1 MTTLLYRGHQYQQ
14 SNATEGKPAV
24 QLVYRR
30 NVYQAR
36 QINSHRTPVQRVYR
50 GVGYTREGNFSI
62 RSKRDNLVPQIE
74 A

>member
-14 SNATEGKPAV
+14 NKATQCKPGV

-36 QINSHRTPVQRVYR
+36 QINSHRTPVQLVYR
-50 GVGYTREGNFSI
+50 GVGYTR
-62 RSKRDNLVPQIE
+62 
-74 A
+74 

>member
-14 SNATEGKPAV
+14 NNATQGKPGV

-36 QINSHRTPVQRVYR
+36 QINNHRTPVQLRVPRR
-50 GVGYTREGNFSI
+50 GLHPLGQLLN
-62 RSKRDNLVPQIE
+62 P
-74 A
+74 

>member
-14 SNATEGKPAV
+14 NNDTHGKPEV

-36 QINSHRTPVQRVYR
+36 QINGHRAPVQLVYR
-50 GVGYTREGNFSI
+50 GVGYTR
-62 RSKRDNLVPQIE
+62 
-74 A
+74 

>member
-14 SNATEGKPAV
+14 SNATQGKPAV

-36 QINSHRTPVQRVYR
+36 QSETHHTPVQLVYR
-50 GVGYTREGNFSI
+50 GVGYTR
-62 RSKRDNLVPQIE
+62 
-74 A
+74 

>member
-14 SNATEGKPAV
+14 NNATQGKPGV

-36 QINSHRTPVQRVYR
+36 QINGHRTPVQLVYR
-50 GVGYTREGNFSI
+50 GVGYTRLAERTGPWLDPLGR
-62 RSKRDNLVPQIE
+62 RSK
-74 A
+74 